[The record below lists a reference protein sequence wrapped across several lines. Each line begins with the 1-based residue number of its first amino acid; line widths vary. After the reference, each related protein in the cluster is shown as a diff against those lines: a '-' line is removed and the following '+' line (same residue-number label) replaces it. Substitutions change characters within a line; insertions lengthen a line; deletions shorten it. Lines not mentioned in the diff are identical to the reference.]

1 MAEETKTSLY
11 NAINALHQTDQ
22 AIWSKVQ
29 SVSGTIGLE
38 NLPEDVKKIIT
49 AEGKIAKDLLPQT
62 GINLSFN
69 GKEVGKEITSL
80 NFAGTTTI
88 SVDDN
93 GVAKIQI
100 GDNMNSSIF
109 GEAANSKA
117 ASGNNG
123 THTSNVGTLT
133 SIIMPDATDAAFK
146 VGNWTAGTSY
156 TVGTKAASIEA
167 GSKGWIHFDEGQS
180 VWTVTVFGE
189 SKSVI
194 LAQAIITTDAKFNE
208 DGTFD
213 KIAQSTTY
221 NVGNSGITL
230 TLANAAREDNYP
242 SAVGARAKVT
252 FTINVSTLV
261 PNGGRFSFEIVPPTG
276 STYTSA
282 EMFKLV
288 GVTPTIGAITL
299 NDITNEDGG
308 EYGIATYSGVNYI
321 TSAKFKADIAGLSGV
336 WNNAATS
343 NSLKA
348 ITTTGLSGVNSNIA
362 ASTLIPSKL
371 WSASGVYTDDTISLA
386 SAFSGNSVSVNYSLS
401 NAFGTANGTAA
412 TISNYNF
419 NNKGTATAAGNAEET
434 FVNELKRKLTNSMST
449 TWDSAASLLS
459 GDYAYELQVIPG
471 TGLTFP
477 KTNYDSYTQP
487 ETNPNYANSA
497 TGVTRFFTRYFKTTK
512 SANCSNGTLTLAG
525 LGTGYDDA
533 DFVALISIDNGATW
547 YNMKAARGAASTVK
561 LNGTTVSATG
571 INTGYSSNTISFSFP
586 GTTATAGNSDDII
599 VKIGWTKAE
608 SITITNL
615 TFTLF

>member
-29 SVSGTIGLE
+29 AVSGTIGLE
-38 NLPEDVKKIIT
+38 NLPDDVAKIIT
-49 AEGKIAKDLLPQT
+49 TEGKIAKDLLPQT

-69 GKEVGKEITSL
+69 GKQVGTEITSL

-88 SVDDN
+88 TVGDD

-117 ASGNNG
+117 ATGNNG
-123 THTSNVGTLT
+123 THTSNVGSLT
-133 SIIMPDATDAAFK
+133 SIIIPDATGANFK
-146 VGNWTAGTSY
+146 IGNWTVGETKS
-156 TVGTKAASIEA
+156 VGTKATTINA
-167 GSKGWIHFDEGQS
+167 GSTGWIHFDEGAS
-180 VWTVTVFGE
+180 VWTVTVYGE
-189 SKSVI
+189 SKDVI
-194 LAQAIITTDAKFNE
+194 IAQAQITTDAQFNT
-208 DGTFD
+208 DGTFN
-213 KIAQSTTY
+213 KIAQETKY
-221 NVGNSGITL
+221 IVGSAGISL
-230 TLANAAREDNYP
+230 SLANTAREDNYP
-242 SAVGARAKVT
+242 SAVGARGKVT

-276 STYTSA
+276 TTYKSA

-288 GVTPTIGAITL
+288 GVTPSIGAISL
-299 NDITNEDGG
+299 EDITD

-321 TSAKFKADIAGLSGV
+321 TTAEFKSSIAGLSGV
-336 WNNAATS
+336 WNNAATA
-343 NSLKA
+343 NALKA

-362 ASTLIPSKL
+362 ASTLVSSKL

-412 TISNYNF
+412 TVSNYNF
-419 NNKGTATAAGNAEET
+419 NNKGTATAASNAEET
-434 FVNELKRKLTNSMST
+434 FVNESKRKLTNSIET
-449 TWDSAASLLS
+449 TWDSNASLLS

-477 KTNYDSYTQP
+477 KTNYDGYTQP
-487 ETNPNYANSA
+487 ETNPDYTKTS
-497 TGVTRFFTRYFKTTK
+497 TGVTRFFTRYFKTTT
-512 SANCSNGTLTLAG
+512 SSNRSNGSLTLAG
-525 LGTGYDDA
+525 LGTGYNDA
-533 DFVALISIDNGATW
+533 DFVALISIDNGVTW
-547 YNMKAARGAASTVK
+547 YNMKSPRGAASTVN
-561 LNGTTVSATG
+561 LNGTSVSATG
-571 INTGYSSNTISFSFP
+571 INTGYASDKISFSFP
-586 GTTATAGNSDDII
+586 GTTATAGNSDNII

-608 SITITNL
+608 SITITKL
-615 TFTLF
+615 TFTLS